1 MRDWLFSAIAYVVP
15 VGLLVISILA
25 LGSWTPKLEP
35 YRPTTLKFSVL
46 EDKANPPAK
55 PQAMLTALAGASKV
69 NRTTTGMS
77 ESPFWLL
84 FEVPAHDGEV
94 VVEFLSRHG
103 VTVDCWENVAGTD
116 QWGFGGPPLSVHR
129 LHEATGRFAADK
141 AGFALSMPVAAQA
154 TSLLCRTTYLGPAR
168 ISVQQSAQAQY
179 DASVQEFN
187 RKSGLLDGGFLV
199 LGILLLLMAIIN
211 RHAMYAVFAAW
222 IVLSLRMAAIG
233 YGWDGQWL
241 GQAVPGDWLGR
252 SRLITTA
259 LYYTSTVVLFEALF
273 REPLRA
279 LGAKR
284 AVALVIWSCA
294 LLLPVSLVASY
305 QVYLPFIW
313 VATALSVSIL
323 TWVLIQLLRKQ
334 PSLVA
339 AFYSASLLV
348 TLFGGVSE
356 VLAAAIDVQTVAGW
370 LSSVTAALSSGLLAA
385 LAVAA
390 KMRDDQQARIKA
402 QSAQKDTFDGVPIG
416 LFSLDDAGRFVGANP
431 AMLHQLGCD
440 WASLNGRYWHQVF
453 PVETWLVIT
462 ETVRGPAGT
471 HLEMSDVLLPNGS
484 TRSFALAARQSKE
497 TIEGSI
503 QDVTAQVEARNK
515 LEFQLFHD
523 SLTECLNRRGI
534 ERQLRTMIDKL
545 GGTAIH
551 AIAYVDLVRFKL
563 INDLYGRAAGDEVLK
578 HASARIGRILSG
590 TMQLGRI
597 GGDQFVI
604 LMPDTALEMA
614 TLIGQRIQNSFN
626 VRAFDL
632 ADKSV
637 QLSCAIG
644 IVALK
649 AGVAQREILAVAD
662 RACREAK
669 SSSDRLVVYEQG
681 SVAYADYQQEI
692 QLIDALTDG
701 SVLDKLHL
709 VMQPIM
715 SLKEPHD
722 SLNFEVLLRMTN
734 TDGTQVRPDR
744 LLRAAESCGRT
755 ASIDRWVLKFTLD
768 WLDQNRPVL
777 AKARFVCINLSGASI
792 NDERFLADVV
802 TMLSRYRDVAS
813 HVCYEITESVAL
825 TDVGSTRRFIE
836 SVRALGAKVALDD
849 FGAGYTSFYYLRE
862 LPADILKIDGNFI
875 HKMTGHPANVAI
887 VEAIV
892 SLAVNLGMK
901 TIAEWA
907 EDMVTVQMLHDIGV
921 DYVQGF
927 AIAKPMSPT
936 EIRQAP
942 SAASFIADSEIARMV
957 AGFGDSEPS
966 VPLAIDLLEPNE
978 AAAQRALRL
987 NRPSGPQNPRQ

>member
-1 MRDWLFSAIAYVVP
+1 
-15 VGLLVISILA
+15 
-25 LGSWTPKLEP
+25 
-35 YRPTTLKFSVL
+35 
-46 EDKANPPAK
+46 
-55 PQAMLTALAGASKV
+55 
-69 NRTTTGMS
+69 MS
-77 ESPFWLL
+77 EAPFWLL
-84 FEVPAHDGEV
+84 FDVPAHDGDV

-103 VTVDCWENVAGTD
+103 VSVDCWESTTGLN
-116 QWGFGGPPLSVHR
+116 QWGFSGPPLSVHR
-129 LHEATGRFAADK
+129 QHEPAGRFSAEK
-141 AGFALSMPVAAQA
+141 AGFALTMPGGTQS
-154 TSLLCRTTYLGPAR
+154 TSLLCRTTYVGPAR
-168 ISVQQSAQAQY
+168 ITLQQSTQGQY
-179 DASVQEFN
+179 DASVQEYN

-211 RHAMYAVFAAW
+211 GHALYAVFAAW

-241 GQAVPGDWLGR
+241 GQTVPGDWLGR

-279 LGAKR
+279 MRAKKP
-284 AVALVIWSCA
+284 VALVVWSCA

-313 VATALSVSIL
+313 LATALSVTIL
-323 TWVLIQLLRKQ
+323 TWVQIHLLRKQ

-348 TLFGGVSE
+348 TLFGGLSE
-356 VLAAAIDVQTVAGW
+356 VLAAAVDAQTVAGW
-370 LSSVTAALSSGLLAA
+370 FSSVTAALSSGLLAA

-431 AMLHQLGCD
+431 AMLQQLGCD
-440 WASLNGRYWHQVF
+440 WAQLSGRYWHQVF
-453 PVETWLVIT
+453 PVETWQAIT
-462 ETVRGPAGT
+462 ETVRGPTGT
-471 HLEMSDVLLPNGS
+471 HLEMRNVSLLGGI
-484 TRSFALAARQSKE
+484 TRSFTLAARQSKD

-534 ERQLRTMIDKL
+534 EQELRGMIDKL
-545 GGTAIH
+545 GGTAVH

-563 INDLYGRAAGDEVLK
+563 INDLYGRGAGDEVLK

-590 TMQLGRI
+590 PMQLGRI

-604 LMPDTALEMA
+604 LMPDTPLEMA
-614 TLIGQRIQNSFN
+614 TLVGQRIQKSFN

-669 SSSDRLVVYEQG
+669 NSSDRLVVYEQG

-692 QLIDALTDG
+692 RLIDALTDG
-701 SVLDKLHL
+701 SVLNQLHL

-715 SLKEPHD
+715 SLKEPHE
-722 SLNFEVLLRMTN
+722 SLNFEILLRMTD
-734 TDGTQVRPDR
+734 TDGTPVRPDR

-755 ASIDRWVLKFTLD
+755 AAIDRWVLNYTLG
-768 WLDQNRPVL
+768 WLDQNREVL
-777 AKARFVCINLSGASI
+777 ERARFVCINLSGASI

-802 TMLSRYRDVAS
+802 AMLSRHREVAS

-907 EDMVTVQMLHDIGV
+907 EDLVTVQMLHDIGV

-927 AIAKPMSPT
+927 AIAKPMPPSD
-936 EIRQAP
+936 IRHAP
-942 SAASFIADSEIARMV
+942 SAAAFIADTEIARMV
-957 AGFGDSEPS
+957 AGFGDFAPS

-978 AAAQRALRL
+978 AAAQRALRR
-987 NRPSGPQNPRQ
+987 NRPGGPQNPHQ